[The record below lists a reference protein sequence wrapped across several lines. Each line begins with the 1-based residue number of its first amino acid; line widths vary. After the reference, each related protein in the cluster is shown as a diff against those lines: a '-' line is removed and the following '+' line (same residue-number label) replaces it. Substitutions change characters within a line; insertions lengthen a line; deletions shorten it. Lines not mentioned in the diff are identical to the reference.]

1 MASDASG
8 TAIGAVA
15 SPTSSSSVSAGA
27 IAGIAIGGV
36 VLIGIVGLVAYFFM
50 WVCYG
55 PNISILTHVSS
66 IKKSVFSPK
75 GYERPVG
82 EDINDQF
89 ADSDGANG
97 QSGLY
102 PQMQEHGYQASGIL
116 NPQPA
121 LYPEVQGQGGYPLH
135 GSVNS
140 QAGLYPHMQD
150 QGGYHAFHDGAAH
163 GQQLQGSS
171 GSHALQNSGQL
182 QPQDFNGQNLY
193 ADSQAQ
199 GAVAQVWQQSAASG
213 AVVNGTSVSAMAGLP
228 PGAAAAAVVVGHSPH
243 SSTSS
248 SGSPGSISTVPLI
261 SPASR
266 HRQQHSQGSVIV
278 PYRGYAEPVNDPF

>member
-1 MASDASG
+1 MFA
-8 TAIGAVA
+8 
-15 SPTSSSSVSAGA
+15 
-27 IAGIAIGGV
+27 
-36 VLIGIVGLVAYFFM
+36 
-50 WVCYG
+50 
-55 PNISILTHVSS
+55 
-66 IKKSVFSPK
+66 PK

-102 PQMQEHGYQASGIL
+102 PQMQEQGGYQVTGSPHPQSG
-116 NPQPA
+116 
-121 LYPEVQGQGGYPLH
+121 LYPEVQGQGGYYPH
-135 GSVNS
+135 GSVNPQS
-140 QAGLYPHMQD
+140 GMLPHMQD

-171 GSHALQNSGQL
+171 GPHTLQNSGQL

-199 GAVAQVWQQSAASG
+199 GAVAHVWQQSAAPG
-213 AVVNGTSVSAMAGLP
+213 AVVTGTSAAAVAGLP
-228 PGAAAAAVVVGHSPH
+228 PGAAAAAVVVSHSPH

-248 SGSPGSISTVPLI
+248 SGRTGSISATPLI
-261 SPASR
+261 ASASR
-266 HRQQHSQGSVIV
+266 HRQQRSQGSVIV